1 MKPAKFLVLLSLASW
16 SGCVSAV
23 KAESGAATDTA
34 TADSRQKLIESYNK
48 MLSKAEKDNRFAGTS
63 VVLFDKNGEFYR
75 AHFGYSDVQNQKKPT
90 DNTIYELASVTK
102 VFTRLLLNLET
113 DVQWTDPISKY
124 LPPQIQNPEPA
135 GQSIRMQDL
144 ALHTGFRFSLPCV
157 LQENSNFE
165 MKCFGMPNLWD
176 PKNANVTD
184 PYAHTTRESLHEFV
198 DAYAKMLQRPDVKW
212 AFAAPGR
219 LFEYSNAGTGL
230 LGELLALKN
239 QTTYSEYVKKKILAP
254 LGMNHTFADMNC
266 SVKFQPECAEL
277 AKVYARNAQDSAWV
291 EQSVWHFPGFAGAG
305 GIRSNISDMSL
316 FLKAQMEQNA
326 ALPDALKRGILRG
339 KLPLPEVDA
348 EHATNIC
355 GTAGAEEKFC
365 NKSKENFYRG
375 FVSDRNLK
383 TFWHNGATDGSNSMI
398 LFSADGSFGAV
409 VLANNGYR
417 PKTKSATHFPQN
429 FANCAY
435 AMTLDEKL
443 GREYCAEYL

>member
-1 MKPAKFLVLLSLASW
+1 MAIPMCKTK
-16 SGCVSAV
+16 
-23 KAESGAATDTA
+23 
-34 TADSRQKLIESYNK
+34 
-48 MLSKAEKDNRFAGTS
+48 
-63 VVLFDKNGEFYR
+63 
-75 AHFGYSDVQNQKKPT
+75 KKPT

-124 LPPQIQNPEPA
+124 LPPQVQNPEPA

-165 MKCFGMPNLWD
+165 LKCFGMLNPNVPD
-176 PKNANVTD
+176 PD
-184 PYAHTTRESLHEFV
+184 PYINTTRELLFDFV
-198 DAYAKMLQRPDVKW
+198 NAYAKMVQRPDVKW
-212 AFAAPGR
+212 DFPAPGR
-219 LFEYSNAGTGL
+219 FFKYSNVGTGL

-239 QTTYSEYVKKKILAP
+239 RTTYSEYVKKKILAP

-266 SVKFQPECAEL
+266 NAKFQPDCAEL

-326 ALPDALKRGILRG
+326 ALPEALKKGILLG
-339 KLPLPEVDA
+339 KLPMPEA
-348 EHATNIC
+348 EAEIATNIC

-375 FVSDRNLK
+375 FFSYAHGQSLGH
-383 TFWHNGATDGSNSMI
+383 TGQTAGSTSRI
-398 LFSADGSFGAV
+398 LFSTDGKFGAV
-409 VLANNGYR
+409 VLANNA
-417 PKTKSATHFPQN
+417 PSSKTKSATHFPEN
-429 FANCAY
+429 FAFCAF

-443 GREYCAEYL
+443 GSEYCAEYL